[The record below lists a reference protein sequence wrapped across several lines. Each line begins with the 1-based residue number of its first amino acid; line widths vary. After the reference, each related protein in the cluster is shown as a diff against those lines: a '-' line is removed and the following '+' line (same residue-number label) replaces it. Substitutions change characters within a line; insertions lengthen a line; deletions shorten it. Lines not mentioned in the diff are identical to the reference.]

1 MPVTYRFDSNIVI
14 IEMVGEYSMDDIPT
28 TILNS
33 LADSH
38 CPANPSILIDLTE
51 SLSIYK
57 RSSQDVTTMARS
69 LVSLGKRFN
78 NRVALVAPNDLQ
90 YGLMRMGSVFSEE
103 QGMTPEIFRS
113 FAEARKWLLS

>member
-14 IEMVGEYSMDDIPT
+14 IEMVGEYSLNEIPA

-57 RSSQDVTTMARS
+57 RSSEDVATMARS
-69 LVSLGKRFN
+69 LVSLE
-78 NRVALVAPNDLQ
+78 NDSIIVS
-90 YGLMRMGSVFSEE
+90 R
-103 QGMTPEIFRS
+103 
-113 FAEARKWLLS
+113 WLLHMICNTVSCAWAPFSLKNRE

>member
-1 MPVTYRFDSNIVI
+1 MPVTYRFESNIVT

-33 LADSH
+33 LADSN
-38 CPANPSILIDLTE
+38 CPANPSILINLSE

-57 RSSQDVTTMARS
+57 RSSEDVITVARS
-69 LVSLGKRFN
+69 LVSLGKYFN
-78 NRVALVAPNDLQ
+78 NRIALVAPNDLQ

-103 QGMTPEIFRS
+103 LGMKVEIFRT
-113 FAEARKWLLS
+113 FAKARQWLLS